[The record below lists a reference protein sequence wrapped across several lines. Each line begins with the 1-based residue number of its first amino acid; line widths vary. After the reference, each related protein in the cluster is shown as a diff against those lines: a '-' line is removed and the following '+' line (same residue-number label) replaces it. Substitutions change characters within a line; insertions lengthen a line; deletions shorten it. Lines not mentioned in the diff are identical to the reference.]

1 MKFNEYEYIRPD
13 YNIIKEK
20 YLNLINDF
28 KNSATADEQYTI
40 LKKINAITN
49 NVDTMSQLCLL
60 YTSRCV

>member
-40 LKKINAITN
+40 LKKS
-49 NVDTMSQLCLL
+49 ML
-60 YTSRCV
+60 